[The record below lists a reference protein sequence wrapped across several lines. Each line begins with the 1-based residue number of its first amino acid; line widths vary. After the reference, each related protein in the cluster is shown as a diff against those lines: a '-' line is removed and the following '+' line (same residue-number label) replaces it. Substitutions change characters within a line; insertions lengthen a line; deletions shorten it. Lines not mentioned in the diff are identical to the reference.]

1 MFIFVFLILVVLVL
15 FIANRIYIIKNKRSE
30 NERLKNVQ
38 RHLFGY
44 EGMAS
49 KEKREDL
56 YKKYLDVNNR
66 LV

>member
-1 MFIFVFLILVVLVL
+1 MFIFVFLIVVLLVL
-15 FIANRIYIIKNKRSE
+15 FIANRTYIIKNKRAE

-44 EGMAS
+44 EGMPS

-56 YKKYLDVNNR
+56 YKKYLDVNNK